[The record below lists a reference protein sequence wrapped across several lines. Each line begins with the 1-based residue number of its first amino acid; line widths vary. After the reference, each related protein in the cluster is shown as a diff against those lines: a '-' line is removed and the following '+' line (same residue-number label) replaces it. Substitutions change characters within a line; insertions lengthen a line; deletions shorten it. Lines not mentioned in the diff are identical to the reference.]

1 VGAQGPG
8 GLVPPDA
15 ASGYAT
21 VTRHQALAGGEG
33 TGMSGPATGGRL
45 LGLLEPGW
53 RRHLVTG
60 EPAGTLDVAPE
71 VLGAAA
77 TALGE
82 LSRAE
87 PPRVL
92 ARRWPACLVV
102 AVAQVTAHHAKDGK
116 VWPAW
121 HRAAGVRAGK
131 HSTAN
136 WAEAFLASLA
146 ALGLSAL
153 DGDPQQTVLAHAAVT
168 TPCLPEFLRLA
179 GAGAPERELAEL
191 DPAVAALLHLPAGA
205 SFVERCRALMK
216 RITGEDDPAN
226 GHYGE
231 PGNGHGREPSGA
243 RGGEPISV
251 RSEPSGQSGEPR
263 AVNLA
268 ALALPGRIVA
278 AARAAAATP
287 PGLGTAVPAR
297 LDPFGRGVLTC
308 DAAIG
313 DGAAVTG
320 PWTAMSPDEISGWP
334 DPLLAFDA
342 EGHPIAAE
350 LPPEPVW
357 LVHPADRP
365 LHADSALRMLMES
378 RLPLRWNGWRLV
390 QVDLSAVAW
399 LELAPGGEATP
410 RRRPVRG
417 RAKPRLVPG
426 IPVPGV
432 STKSGLPIF
441 GTLPTVLLPA
451 SEIRW
456 LVEMRRLGSS
466 QALAVAE
473 TDGNHWNTERLWERA
488 PRPVLGELVVTA
500 TALGN
505 ASAPGLRRVVA
516 VAEGLAASYAPA
528 LRLPREGGL
537 EAAEAILIPAGGMTV
552 APGAAVLAAGVTAI
566 DVACVA
572 GGAMLPLRITPPHW
586 RVRIE
591 PEPGSGG
598 TATAWHSLGPLRL
611 ETADLIRGGALRLD
625 LPAVTGDLPIDVV
638 AADEVVQVLEPF
650 RRGGYPLR
658 RMLDTVTA
666 HGGAELRIS
675 LGARTA
681 VIAAITAT
689 APVTDPW
696 LPATGAA

>member
-1 VGAQGPG
+1 V
-8 GLVPPDA
+8 
-15 ASGYAT
+15 
-21 VTRHQALAGGEG
+21 
-33 TGMSGPATGGRL
+33 SGPATGGRL

-60 EPAGTLDVAPE
+60 EPAGTIDVAPE

-82 LSRAE
+82 LSRSD
-87 PPRVL
+87 PPQVL

-102 AVAQVTAHHAKDGK
+102 AMAQVTAHHARDGK

-121 HRAAGVRAGK
+121 HRAARVRSGK
-131 HSTAN
+131 RSTAN
-136 WAEAFLASLA
+136 WAEAFLASLT
-146 ALGLSAL
+146 ALGIPAL
-153 DGDPQQTVLAHAAVT
+153 DGDPQQTVLAHAVVT
-168 TPCLPEFLRLA
+168 TPCLPAFLRLA
-179 GAGAPERELAEL
+179 GAGAPEQELAGS

-205 SFVERCRALMK
+205 SFVERCRALME
-216 RITGEDDPAN
+216 RLTGD
-226 GHYGE
+226 
-231 PGNGHGREPSGA
+231 
-243 RGGEPISV
+243 
-251 RSEPSGQSGEPR
+251 SESH
-263 AVNLA
+263 AVDLT
-268 ALALPGRIVA
+268 ALSLPGRIVA
-278 AARAAAATP
+278 AARVAAAAP
-287 PGLGTAVPAR
+287 PGLAAAGPTR

-308 DAAIG
+308 DAVID
-313 DGAAVTG
+313 DGPAVTG
-320 PWTAMSPDEISGWP
+320 PWTAMPPDEISGWP
-334 DPLLAFDA
+334 DLLLAFDA

-365 LHADSALRMLMES
+365 LHADTAPRILMES
-378 RLPLRWNGWRLV
+378 KLPLPWKGWRLV

-399 LELAPGGEATP
+399 LELAAAGAATP
-410 RRRPVRG
+410 PRRPVRG

-426 IPVPGV
+426 TPVPGI
-432 STKSGLPIF
+432 STMSGLPVF
-441 GTLPTVLLPA
+441 GTLPTVRLPPA
-451 SEIRW
+451 DEIRW

-473 TDGNHWNTERLWERA
+473 ADGNHWNTERLWERV

-516 VAEGLAASYAPA
+516 VAEGLTASYSPA
-528 LRLPREGGL
+528 LRLPREEGL
-537 EAAEAILIPAGGMTV
+537 EAAEAILIPSGGMTI
-552 APGAAVLAAGVTAI
+552 APSAAVIAAEVTAI

-572 GGAMLPLRITPPHW
+572 GEAMLPLRITPPHW

-598 TATAWHSLGPLRL
+598 AATAWHSHGPLRL
-611 ETADLIRGGALRLD
+611 ETPDLVHGGALRLD
-625 LPAVTGDLPIDVV
+625 LPPVTVDPPIDVV
-638 AADEVVQVLEPF
+638 AADKVVQVLEPF

-666 HGGAELRIS
+666 HGSAELRITV
-675 LGARTA
+675 GARTA
-681 VIAAITAT
+681 VIATITAA
-689 APVTDPW
+689 APVTDLW
-696 LPATGAA
+696 LPAPGVATLRPAAPRDDTPDGIG